1 MPYIVAT
8 GLSVDVTGDLE
19 FEEGKIPHIF
29 AIKETHKE
37 ALDFLKHLK
46 LGNIISLDKGAVMNT
61 IKHHTVLTHLE
72 DDDEILGEL

>member
-8 GLSVDVTGDLE
+8 GLFVDENGDVK
-19 FEEGKIPHIF
+19 FEKDKIPHIF
-29 AIKETHKE
+29 AIKEDYKE
-37 ALDFLKHLK
+37 ALAFLKHLQ
-46 LGNIISLDKGAVMNT
+46 LGKIISFDKGAVMNT